1 MVFLVRHAKAGHR
14 HDDSPDDS
22 MRPLVESGWAQSR
35 AIADT
40 LVGAGATG
48 PLFASP
54 FTRCIQTLQPLAERL
69 DLLVTADDR
78 LAEAKPFLPVLEMIA
93 GLPDGAVLCSH
104 GDLIPDVIDALHRR
118 GCRIITE
125 PNWKKA
131 SVWQLDRD
139 ENGRVT
145 TASAWP
151 PPKDRAAH

>member
-14 HDDSPDDS
+14 NDDHPDDS
-22 MRPLVESGWAQSR
+22 LRPLTESGWDQSR
-35 AIADT
+35 AIVDT
-40 LVGAGATG
+40 LIAAGATG

-54 FTRCIQTLQPLAERL
+54 FTRCQQTLQPLGQQL
-69 DLLVTADDR
+69 DLPVTPDHR
-78 LAEAKPFLPVLEMIA
+78 LAEAQPFLPVLEMIA
-93 GLPDGAVLCSH
+93 DLPDGAVLCSH

-131 SVWQLDRD
+131 SVWSLGRD
-139 ENGRVT
+139 DDGRVT

-151 PPKDRAAH
+151 PPAN